1 MNDWRSSTIYK
12 AFLIKKLKEDFARKV
27 DKSMNN
33 IYQSKNK
40 FCKSRR
46 AKNKHLDESFDKDDY
61 NSIFTDSDSDS
72 NATKKIR
79 ISLNKSRCVI
89 IEK

>member
-12 AFLIKKLKEDFARKV
+12 AFLIKKLNEGFARKF

-33 IYQSKNK
+33 NYQSNHN
-40 FCKSRR
+40 FRKSRR

-61 NSIFTDSDSDS
+61 NTIFTDSYSDP
-72 NATKKIR
+72 NATKKIK
-79 ISLNKSRCVI
+79 ISLNKSRFVI